1 MQHLGR
7 ACEQNS
13 DFAKSC
19 AAGVG
24 KNPGTWV
31 EARFARSVG
40 TFPCM
45 WENPVRT
52 EKPVVPFYYDDDDFS
67 PTLFHFS
74 ILLQVGA

>member
-1 MQHLGR
+1 MTLTAGKGVGT
-7 ACEQNS
+7 NS

-24 KNPGTWV
+24 GAWV

-40 TFPCM
+40 TFPGM

-52 EKPVVPFYYDDDDFS
+52 KKPALPLYYDVD
-67 PTLFHFS
+67 
-74 ILLQVGA
+74 